1 VVTRVSGGWL
11 LSELARS
18 VGGRVEGDANRR
30 VFGVATLEDAGPDDL
45 SFLTNPRY
53 RSALARS
60 RAGAVLVGPG
70 AGVDGRDLLV
80 APDPYLALAE
90 ILDRMH
96 PAPRP
101 APGVS
106 ADARIGPGATL
117 GTDVA
122 IGPFAV
128 VGSGARLGDRAV
140 VGAGAVVGDGSV
152 VGADSIL
159 MPRVVLYPGTSVGAR
174 CLIHAGVVLGGDGF
188 GFATTSGTHRKVPQL
203 GRVVIEDD
211 VEIGANSTVDRG
223 TLGETKIGRGTKID
237 NLVMVAHGVVIGP
250 HGLLA
255 GQAGV
260 AGSTRIGSH
269 VTMAGQSGSAG
280 HLRMGDHVV
289 IAAKTAVFADVPDGA
304 FVAGIPAVDHRAW
317 KRSLALVK
325 MLPELRSKLR
335 TLEERLAALEHRGK
349 GNA

>member
-1 VVTRVSGGWL
+1 
-11 LSELARS
+11 LARS

-30 VFGVATLEDAGPDDL
+30 VTGVATLEDAGPDDL

-53 RSALARS
+53 RPALARS
-60 RAGAVLVGPG
+60 RAGAILVGPG
-70 AGVDGRDLLV
+70 VDVGGRDLLV

-96 PAPRP
+96 PTPRP
-101 APGVS
+101 TPGVS
-106 ADARIGPGATL
+106 ADARIGPGAIL
-117 GTDVA
+117 GADVA

-128 VGSGARLGDRAV
+128 VGTGVRLGDRVV
-140 VGAGAVVGDGSV
+140 VGAGAVIGDGSAI
-152 VGADSIL
+152 GPDSVL
-159 MPRVVLYPGTSVGAR
+159 MPRVVLYAGTSVGAR

-203 GRVVIEDD
+203 GRVVVEDD

-255 GQAGV
+255 AQAGI

-269 VTMAGQSGSAG
+269 VMMAGQSGVIG
-280 HLRMGDHVV
+280 HLKMGDRVV
-289 IAAKTAVFADVPDGA
+289 VAAKTAVFADVADGA
-304 FVAGIPAVDHRAW
+304 FIAGVPAVDHRAW

-335 TLEERLAALEHRGK
+335 TLEERLAALENSGK

>member
-1 VVTRVSGGWL
+1 MNDGWL
-11 LSELARS
+11 LSELAS
-18 VGGRVEGDANRR
+18 AVGGRVDGDPDRR
-30 VFGVATLEDAGPDDL
+30 VRGVATLDEAGPDDL

-53 RSALARS
+53 RPALTSS
-60 RAGAVLVGPG
+60 RAGAILVGS
-70 AGVDGRDLLV
+70 DMRIEGRDLLV

-96 PAPRP
+96 PQRRP

-106 ADARIGPGATL
+106 PDARIALGAML
-117 GTDVA
+117 GDDVA
-122 IGPFAV
+122 VGPFAV

-140 VGAGAVVGDGSV
+140 VGAGAVIGEESAIGEDTV
-152 VGADSIL
+152 L
-159 MPRVVLYPGTSVGAR
+159 MPRVVLYPGTLIGAR

-188 GFATTSGTHRKVPQL
+188 GFATSAGTHRKVPQL
-203 GRVVIEDD
+203 GRVVVEDD

-223 TLGETKIGRGTKID
+223 TLGETRIGRGTKID

-250 HGLLA
+250 YGLLA
-255 GQAGV
+255 AQAGI

-269 VTMAGQSGSAG
+269 VTIAGQSGAAG
-280 HLRMGDHVV
+280 HLRMGDRVMV
-289 IAAKTAVFADVPDGA
+289 AAKTAVFSDVPDRS

-325 MLPELRSKLR
+325 MLPELRSRLR
-335 TLEERLAALEHRGK
+335 ALEERIAVLEARGK

>member
-1 VVTRVSGGWL
+1 MNGGWL

-53 RSALARS
+53 RPALARS

-335 TLEERLAALEHRGK
+335 TLEERLAALEDGGK
-349 GNA
+349 GNG

>member
-1 VVTRVSGGWL
+1 VTRVSEGWL
-11 LSELARS
+11 LSELARL
-18 VGGRVEGDANRR
+18 VGGRVDGDANRR
-30 VFGVATLEDAGPDDL
+30 IRTVATLEDAGPDDL
-45 SFLTNPRY
+45 SFLTNPAY
-53 RSALARS
+53 REAGQRS
-60 RAGAVLVGPG
+60 RAGAILVGPG
-70 AGVDGRDLLV
+70 AGIEGRDLLV

-106 ADARIGPGATL
+106 RDARLGPGVTL
-117 GTDVA
+117 GADVTL
-122 IGPFAV
+122 GPFAV

-140 VGAGAVVGDGSV
+140 VGAGAVIGDGSAI
-152 VGADSIL
+152 GADTVL

-188 GFATTSGTHRKVPQL
+188 GFATTAGTHRKVPQL

-211 VEIGANSTVDRG
+211 VEIGANSTIDRG
-223 TLGETKIGRGTKID
+223 TLGETRIGRGTKID
-237 NLVMVAHGVVIGP
+237 NLVLVAHGVVIGP
-250 HGLLA
+250 YGLLA
-255 GQAGV
+255 GQAGI

-269 VTMAGQSGSAG
+269 VTMAGQSGAAG
-280 HLRMGDHVV
+280 HLKMGDRVV
-289 IAAKTAVFADVPDGA
+289 VAAKSAVFTDVPDRA

-325 MLPELRSKLR
+325 MLPELRSRLR
-335 TLEERLAALEHRGK
+335 TLEERLAALDSRGK
-349 GNA
+349 GNG

>member
-1 VVTRVSGGWL
+1 MKEGWL
-11 LSELARS
+11 LSELAS
-18 VGGRVEGDANRR
+18 AVSGRVDGDAGRR
-30 VFGVATLEDAGPDDL
+30 VFGVATLEEATPDDL

-53 RSALARS
+53 RPYLQQS
-60 RAGAVLVGPG
+60 RAGAILVGPDSG
-70 AGVDGRDLLV
+70 IEGRDLLV

-96 PAPRP
+96 PVRRP
-101 APGVS
+101 DPGVS
-106 ADARIGPGATL
+106 ADARVFPGAAV
-117 GTDVA
+117 GVDVA

-128 VGSGARLGDRAV
+128 VGAGVRLDDRVV
-140 VGAGAVVGDGSV
+140 VGAGVVIGEGSTI
-152 VGADSIL
+152 GADTVL
-159 MPRVVLYPGTSVGAR
+159 MPRVVLYPGTRVGAR
-174 CLIHAGVVLGGDGF
+174 CVIHAGVVLGGDGF
-188 GFATTSGTHRKVPQL
+188 GFATTAGTHRKVPQL

-223 TLGETKIGRGTKID
+223 TLGETRIGRGTKID

-255 GQAGV
+255 GQAGI

-269 VTMAGQSGSAG
+269 VTMAGQSGAAG
-280 HLRMGDHVV
+280 HLRMGDRVV
-289 IAAKTAVFADVPDGA
+289 VAAKTAVFTDVPDRA
-304 FVAGIPAVDHRAW
+304 FVAGIPAVDHRSW
-317 KRSLALVK
+317 KRSLTLVK

-335 TLEERLAALEHRGK
+335 VLEERLAALEAGEK